1 MNEYGVYLFATRGVR
16 HEVLVAAVDTNHGF
30 AETARDFRD
39 NLRIVVVRDG
49 LDDGARALGRIARL
63 EDTRTHEDA
72 IHTEL
77 HHQSGVGWSGDTTS
91 GEVDDRQTTELS
103 RLLDEFERG
112 ADFLGVHEDF
122 ILVHGA

>member
-49 LDDGARALGRIARL
+49 LDDGARALGRLLWKRGDGTLIDGAINGLALGLVPWFTRL
-63 EDTRTHEDA
+63 AGRLQTGYVFTYA
-72 IHTEL
+72 FAMVIGIVVLITIMAMT
-77 HHQSGVGWSGDTTS
+77 VG
-91 GEVDDRQTTELS
+91 
-103 RLLDEFERG
+103 
-112 ADFLGVHEDF
+112 AN
-122 ILVHGA
+122 